1 MRKIF
6 SGIGSFLQTPVGVI
20 LTTNVIWNIVV
31 WAAKIPFS
39 YIVSGI
45 VLALDIFAAF
55 YLRDKLIYFFSQFV
69 LPIQN
74 PKHRREI
81 AARVSNFESGSRGP
95 ALFVKN
101 GRVILHEGETGKRG
115 AGVTAPQPE
124 DIAPLLQQALAANAV
139 TLLHVPISGGNPN
152 LA

>member
-45 VLALDIFAAF
+45 VLALDIFATF
-55 YLRDKLIYFFSQFV
+55 YLCDKLIYFFSQFV

-101 GRVILHEGETGKRG
+101 GRVILHEGEAGKRG
-115 AGVTAPQPE
+115 AGVILLDTAS
-124 DIAPLLQQALAANAV
+124 ALV
-139 TLLHVPISGGNPN
+139 LRTDTEIKDTVGPGIKFTSGNEYI
-152 LA
+152 